1 MPTIS
6 SFKSIENKYDV
17 YRGTGGIKKF
27 HEFLKE
33 HYMKI
38 TKFKKK
44 EKTINKPATEI
55 LLKCRKLL

>member
-1 MPTIS
+1 MSTIS

-17 YRGTGGIKKF
+17 YRGTSGIKKF

-38 TKFKKK
+38 NKFKKK